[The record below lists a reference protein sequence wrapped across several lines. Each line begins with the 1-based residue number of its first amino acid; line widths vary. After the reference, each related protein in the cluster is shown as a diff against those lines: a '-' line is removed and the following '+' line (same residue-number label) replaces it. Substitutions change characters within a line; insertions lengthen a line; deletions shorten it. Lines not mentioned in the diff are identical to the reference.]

1 MTNRTSFSCGENL
14 DIAHATS
21 MHQRLQ
27 KSLQKSVIIEIK
39 ADKVNKADTAGLQLL
54 AALAKEVA
62 NRDGSLIWKKPSE
75 TLLMT
80 AQQLGLSQALMLENT

>member
-14 DIAHATS
+14 DIAHANS

-27 KSLQKSVIIEIK
+27 KSLQKSAVIELK
-39 ADKVNKADTAGLQLL
+39 ADKVSKADTAGLQLL
-54 AALAKEVA
+54 AALAIEVT
-62 NRDGSLIWKKPSE
+62 RRGGHLIWKKPSD
-75 TLLMT
+75 TLLTT